1 MAMAIAALPGGG
13 VRVTPDE
20 QDYESRK
27 SRVVSL
33 VMALV
38 FGVGF
43 LVMLAGIMGH
53 VA

>member
-1 MAMAIAALPGGG
+1 M
-13 VRVTPDE
+13 TPDE
-20 QDYESRK
+20 DDYAGRN